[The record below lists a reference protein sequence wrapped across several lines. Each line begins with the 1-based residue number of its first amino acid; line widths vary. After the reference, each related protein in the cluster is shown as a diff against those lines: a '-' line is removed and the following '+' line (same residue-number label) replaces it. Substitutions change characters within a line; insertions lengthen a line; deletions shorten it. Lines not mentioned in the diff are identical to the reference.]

1 MAKNTDLYQFMSVT
15 LADSNYVASP
25 NALSFLIEDP
35 NVVSK
40 KDTVPPLKTFSTLDK
55 LDGINPNDI
64 EKMDVDKDKRTITIT
79 LKNGKT
85 ESFVLTEEEMKTG
98 MNTPKRTLDAP
109 KTEEKT
115 DANSPVFTIVETQ
128 PEFPEGMQAMFKWLG
143 SNIKYPA
150 LARINRIEGTVYV
163 GFIVEIDGSISN
175 VTVKRG
181 VKGVVRDTITIME
194 MNGVKGNKVIEKEDH
209 SLDIEAS
216 RIIATMPKWKPGKA
230 NGQPVRV
237 AYTLPIKFKLE

>member
-1 MAKNTDLYQFMSVT
+1 
-15 LADSNYVASP
+15 
-25 NALSFLIEDP
+25 
-35 NVVSK
+35 
-40 KDTVPPLKTFSTLDK
+40 
-55 LDGINPNDI
+55 
-64 EKMDVDKDKRTITIT
+64 
-79 LKNGKT
+79 
-85 ESFVLTEEEMKTG
+85 
-98 MNTPKRTLDAP
+98 
-109 KTEEKT
+109 
-115 DANSPVFTIVETQ
+115 
-128 PEFPEGMQAMFKWLG
+128 MFKWLG
-143 SNIKYPA
+143 SNIKYPN

-163 GFIVEIDGSISN
+163 GFVVEIDGSISN

-237 AYTLPIKFKLE
+237 AYTLPIKFRLE